1 MSRLSPE
8 EITARLEAAFDR
20 HFGFKPTIANLRRLT
35 GGASRE
41 TWSFD
46 IDADADSGLPGGL
59 ILRRDPGKTPL
70 ALERSTEAGLL
81 SAAYDAGVPV
91 PQIVCKLDDDDGL
104 GPAFIME
111 RIEGETIPRK
121 ILRDAEYAEA
131 RPKMSAQCGEIL
143 AKIHAI
149 NFEDLGLPAPGDAHP
164 VDDQIKQYRQLLDG
178 FGEPHPAFELGL
190 KYLEES
196 KPPLARL
203 ALVHGD
209 FRNGNLI
216 VGPDG
221 IRSVLDWELAHIGD
235 PLEDFGWL
243 CVRSWRFGEDSN
255 EVGGFGHLEDLCE
268 AYEAAGGDSVSPE
281 SVRFWEI
288 FGTVKWGVIC
298 IVQAFTHLNGLT
310 RSVELATLGRRVCE
324 MEYDV
329 MRLLPW

>member
-1 MSRLSPE
+1 MSRLTPDE
-8 EITARLEAAFDR
+8 VAARLGAAFER
-20 HFGFKPTIANLRRLT
+20 HLGIDPAIANLRRLT

-46 IDADADSGLPGGL
+46 LEANSDLGLPGGL

-70 ALERSTEAGLL
+70 ALERSTEAKLL
-81 SAAYDAGVPV
+81 SAAFEAGVPV
-91 PQIVCKLDDDDGL
+91 PRIVCMLDDQDGL
-104 GPAFIME
+104 GPAFVME

-121 ILRDAEYAEA
+121 ILRDEEYAPA
-131 RPKMSAQCGEIL
+131 RPKMAAQCGEIL
-143 AKIHAI
+143 AGIHAI
-149 NFEDLGLPAPGDAHP
+149 DYDGLGLPSPGNAHP
-164 VDDQIKQYRQLLDG
+164 VDDQINQYLQLLDG

-190 KYLEES
+190 KYLAES
-196 KPPLARL
+196 KPPLAKL

-235 PLEDFGWL
+235 PLEDVGWL

-255 EVGGFGHLEDLCE
+255 EVGGFGHLEELCE
-268 AYEAAGGDSVSPE
+268 AYEAAGGRAIDPQAVK
-281 SVRFWEI
+281 FWEI

-298 IVQAFTHLNGLT
+298 VVQAFTHLNGLT

>member
-8 EITARLEAAFDR
+8 EISARIGAALAR
-20 HFGFKPTIANLRRLT
+20 HLDIETEVANLRRLT

-46 IDADADSGLPGGL
+46 IEISADSDLPAGL
-59 ILRRDPGKTPL
+59 ILRRDPSKAPL
-70 ALERSTEAGLL
+70 ALERSVEAKLL
-81 SAAYDAGVPV
+81 SKAYKSGVPV
-91 PQIVCKLDDDDGL
+91 PKIVCSLDDQDGL
-104 GPAFIME
+104 GPAFVME

-121 ILRDAEYAEA
+121 ILRDDKYASA
-131 RPKMSAQCGEIL
+131 RPKMAAQCGEIL

-149 NFEDLGLPAPGDAHP
+149 DFDDLGLPSPEGAHP
-164 VDDQIKQYRQLLDG
+164 VDDQIRQYFQLLDG
-178 FGEPHPAFELGL
+178 FGEPHPAFELAL
-190 KYLEES
+190 KYLSEAQ
-196 KPPLARL
+196 PPLSKL

-216 VGPDG
+216 VGSDG

-235 PLEDFGWL
+235 PIEDIGWL
-243 CVRSWRFGEDSN
+243 CVRSWRFGEDAN
-255 EVGGFGHLEDLCE
+255 EVGGFGQIGDLCK
-268 AYEAAGGDSVSPE
+268 AYEAAGGTSIDPE
-281 SVRFWEI
+281 AVKFWMI

-298 IVQAFTHLNGLT
+298 IVQTFTHLNGLN